1 MAKEQ
6 KTKIIDQ
13 VAEEFAKSKII
24 VVTDFRGL
32 TAKELTNLRRQMRKS
47 ESGYQVVKNTLAIRA
62 AAKAGKEDLQ
72 KLLGGPAAMAYGYSD
87 PSRTVKT
94 ILDHIR
100 ASTSALQIKGAL
112 LGDRLL
118 SKEEVM
124 FLATLP
130 SREVLLARLAG
141 QLMSPLQ
148 RLHYVLS
155 SPLRGLAYVLQARV
169 KQMEAMPAAAPAAPV
184 VSPETNA
191 PPAAEAPAAAL

>member
-47 ESGYQVVKNTLAIRA
+47 DSGYQVVKNTLAIRA

-72 KLLGGPAAMAYGYSD
+72 KLLGGPAALAYGYSD
-87 PSRTVKT
+87 PSRTVKA
-94 ILDHIR
+94 ILDHIK

-112 LGDRLL
+112 FGDRLL

-155 SPLRGLAYVLQARV
+155 SPLRGLAYVLKARV
-169 KQMEAMPAAAPAAPV
+169 KQLEAMPAATPAAPV
-184 VSPETNA
+184 ASTETGT
-191 PPAAEAPAAAL
+191 PPAAEAPATAS